1 MPHWE
6 ISIALE
12 HKGEVVDGVVFDAAK
27 DEMFYAEKG
36 QGAWLNGSQ
45 RLRVSG
51 RAKMSDAVYATGLP
65 FGPRPYLPAAQ
76 QDLARLLPQC
86 SGVRRWGVASLDLA
100 YVAAGRYEGYWERG
114 VKVWDIA
121 AGLILVREAG
131 GFVEP
136 VLQGAS
142 IFESGGIIAG
152 NNALFDAFRETI
164 RERSAA

>member
-86 SGVRRWGVASLDLA
+86 YGVRRWGVASLDLA
-100 YVAAGRYEGYWERG
+100 MAAVMRTEGRLSTDLRLLLRTNPSSSPWAVAQTELARDTR
-114 VKVWDIA
+114 
-121 AGLILVREAG
+121 LVDEA
-131 GFVEP
+131 VD
-136 VLQGAS
+136 S
-142 IFESGGIIAG
+142 IT
-152 NNALFDAFRETI
+152 ALVG
-164 RERSAA
+164 